1 MTEHNPEKAL
11 IELLTPGTSVYV
23 SGSTS
28 EPRGLL
34 KIIEQASENLSGIRW
49 LQFPIGAINRADLS
63 ALTPDSTQDTFFMAP
78 SLKDSYA
85 DGRVRFIPMHMRT
98 VFDYLGDQDLGVAL
112 LQAAYDRNGQLRF
125 GPNLDFLDAVS
136 RSAKQVVVEV
146 NDSFVAPISCPLVPD
161 EVLKVPVKSDQP
173 LFPAVTLD
181 ETSEKIGALIA
192 SLIRDGDCIQTGIG
206 AVPAAILANLKE
218 CNDLGFHGGLID
230 DGVMSLIRNGN
241 LNGSRKT
248 IDAGRHITGMA
259 LGSEALLDWLA
270 HDSQAE
276 SVMFRSADYTHE
288 FSVISQIDNFV
299 SINSAVE
306 IDLMG
311 QVNAEVA
318 GGRQISGTGG
328 SVDFMR
334 SAKASK
340 GGRSIIAMSATAR
353 GGSVSRIVPR
363 VDVVTA
369 LRTDVDIVVTEFGVA
384 DIRYDSLA
392 SRAEKLISIAHP
404 DFHDELREAL

>member
-1 MTEHNPEKAL
+1 MSEQQFL
-11 IELLTPGTSVYV
+11 ELLTPGATVYV

-34 KIIEQASENLSGIRW
+34 NIVENSGISAAGIRW
-49 LQFPIGAINRADLS
+49 IQFPIGAVNQVDLS
-63 ALTPDSTQDTFFMAP
+63 ALTADATQDTFFMSP
-78 SLKDSYA
+78 SLKDGFA
-85 DGRVRFIPMHMRT
+85 AGRVNFVPMHMRT
-98 VFDYLGDQDLGVAL
+98 VFDFLKDQAIDVAL
-112 LQAAYDRNGQLRF
+112 LQAAPDRNGDLRF
-125 GPNLDFLDAVS
+125 GPNSDFLDAVS
-136 RSAKQVVVEV
+136 ASAKHLVVEV
-146 NDSFVAPISCPLVPD
+146 NEAFVAPFSCPLVPD
-161 EVLKVPVKSDQP
+161 EAIKVPVDSDKP
-173 LFPAVTLD
+173 LFPTVSLD

-206 AVPAAILANLKE
+206 AVPAAILANLGE
-218 CNDLGFHGGLID
+218 CSDLGFHGGLID
-230 DGVMSLIRNGN
+230 DGVMNLIRNGN
-241 LNGSRKT
+241 LTGARKT
-248 IDAGRHITGMA
+248 IDAGRHTTGMA

-270 HDSQAE
+270 HAPEAE
-276 SVMFRSADYTHE
+276 SVLFKSADYTHE
-288 FSVISQIDNFV
+288 FRVISQIDNFV

-334 SAKASK
+334 SAKASR

-369 LRTDVDIVVTEFGVA
+369 LRTDVDIVVTEFGIA
-384 DIRYDSLA
+384 DIRYASLA
-392 SRAEKLISIAHP
+392 ERAEKLISIAHP
-404 DFHDELREAL
+404 DFHDELRSVL